1 MPLDSMGTTYNDFY
15 RNRYL
20 GAELKFAWLPKIC
33 NLTGK
38 RIWLKKSYRL
48 TLAMWT
54 GPGDTIFEYKWQ
66 DKNAHIIW
74 MLQR

>member
-1 MPLDSMGTTYNDFY
+1 MPLDSMGIPYNDFY

-20 GAELKFAWLPKIC
+20 GAELKFAWLPELC
-33 NLTGK
+33 NLTGQ

-54 GPGDTIFEYKWQ
+54 GPGDTIFEYKWHS
-66 DKNAHIIW
+66 KNAHIIW